1 MAFSVKPPEK
11 RPLGQ
16 KYRFVLIRAGFYQN
30 LKPDRKPR
38 KKKMTTVRAKKNL
51 GQHFLKDKNIAQK
64 IVDSLK
70 AEKLNKVLEIGPG
83 MGVLTQF
90 LLKSQS
96 FETTVVEIDRE
107 SVDYLNAH
115 FPELKDRIISHDFLR
130 LNLHSYFNEPFAII
144 GNFPYNISS
153 QIFFKVLEY
162 RDQIPEVVG
171 MLQKE
176 VAERLAAPPGSKT
189 YGILSVFLQAYYHI
203 EYLFTVNEDVFSPP
217 PKVKSGVIRLTR
229 NQTGRLNCDEKLFTS
244 LVKMAFN
251 QRRKTMRNSLK
262 SMINSD
268 ELKANPIFDQRPEQM
283 SVDEFE
289 MVTRLIG
296 EQRKSSDQ
304 SQ

>member
-1 MAFSVKPPEK
+1 
-11 RPLGQ
+11 
-16 KYRFVLIRAGFYQN
+16 
-30 LKPDRKPR
+30 
-38 KKKMTTVRAKKNL
+38 MTTVRAKKNL

-64 IVDSLK
+64 IVESLK
-70 AEKLNKVLEIGPG
+70 AENLDKVLEIGPG

-90 LLKSQS
+90 LLQNKSY
-96 FETTVVEIDRE
+96 ETTVVEIDRE

-115 FPELKDRIISHDFLR
+115 FPELNDRIISHDFLR
-130 LNLHSYFNEPFAII
+130 LNLHQYFDEPFAII

-162 RDQIPEVVG
+162 RNQVPEVVG

-189 YGILSVFLQAYYHI
+189 YGILSVFLQAYYNI

-262 SMINSD
+262 SMITSD

-283 SVDEFE
+283 GVAQFE
-289 MVTRLIG
+289 MITSMISA
-296 EQRKSSDQ
+296 EQLKFFCR
-304 SQ
+304 